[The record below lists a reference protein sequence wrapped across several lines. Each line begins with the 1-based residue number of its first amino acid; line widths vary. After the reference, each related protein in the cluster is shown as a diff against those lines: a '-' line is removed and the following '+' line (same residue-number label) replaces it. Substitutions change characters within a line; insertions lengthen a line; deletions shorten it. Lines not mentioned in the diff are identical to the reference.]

1 MADAHHRRIRQP
13 LEDQAH
19 EMLLAL
25 RIEGRGGLVHHE
37 DVGTVDEDPGEGE
50 PLLLAIGQDVL
61 PAGVL
66 VEPSDEE
73 TEPDV
78 LVTGLRWR
86 VRPRWRRDRFRD
98 RGT

>member
-1 MADAHHRRIRQP
+1 MLRHQLARVERLELGTMADAHHRRIRQP
-13 LEDQAH
+13 LEDQAYG
-19 EMLLAL
+19 MLLTL

-50 PLLLAIGQDVL
+50 PLLLAPGQDVL

-66 VEPSDEE
+66 VEPSDEV

-78 LVTGLRWR
+78 PGG
-86 VRPRWRRDRFRD
+86 P
-98 RGT
+98 GS